1 MVSDQGCPVFDFPPA
16 VPIDRFTA
24 PQRAGEPKTF
34 EQAAN
39 PFFERHARCSELL
52 ADIRHIGSDA
62 NAKYKTTFRD
72 LIESRHLV
80 CQENWIA

>member
-1 MVSDQGCPVFDFPPA
+1 MLHFPPA

-24 PQRAGEPKTF
+24 PRRTGEPKTF
-34 EQAAN
+34 EQASDTLS
-39 PFFERHARCSELL
+39 EGHARRGELP

-62 NAKYKTTFRD
+62 DAKYEATFRD

-80 CQENWIA
+80 CQQDWIA

>member
-1 MVSDQGCPVFDFPPA
+1 MPRVRLSTGRSNRPLY
-16 VPIDRFTA
+16 A

-62 NAKYKTTFRD
+62 NAK
-72 LIESRHLV
+72 
-80 CQENWIA
+80 